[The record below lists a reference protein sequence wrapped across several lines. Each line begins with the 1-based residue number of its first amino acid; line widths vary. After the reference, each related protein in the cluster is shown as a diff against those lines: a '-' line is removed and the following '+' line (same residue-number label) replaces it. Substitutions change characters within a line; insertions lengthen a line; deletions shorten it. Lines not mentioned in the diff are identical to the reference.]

1 MESPKGLQVHDPVS
15 PRPGDPDNILNREF
29 SVESKDSVW
38 CADITPIRT
47 KRGWLY
53 LAAIIDLA
61 TRLIVG
67 WKMDSYMRSDLVESA
82 LKNALAWREPA
93 QDLIHHTDRGRQ
105 YASFSYQSLLLKHGI
120 RCSMSRIGD
129 CWDNAV
135 MESFF
140 GTYKQELQHHASG
153 RTWLRPE
160 QQRWST

>member
-1 MESPKGLQVHDPVS
+1 MQTSLRLNEKGWV
-15 PRPGDPDNILNREF
+15 
-29 SVESKDSVW
+29 
-38 CADITPIRT
+38 
-47 KRGWLY
+47 Y

-82 LKNALAWREPA
+82 LKNASAAWREPA
-93 QDLIHHTDRGRQ
+93 QDLIHHLIVVGICEL
-105 YASFSYQSLLLKHGI
+105 SYQSLLLKHGI

-140 GTYKQELQHHASG
+140 GTYKQELQYHAKWEKLG
-153 RTWLRPE
+153 
-160 QQRWST
+160 

>member
-1 MESPKGLQVHDPVS
+1 M
-15 PRPGDPDNILNREF
+15 
-29 SVESKDSVW
+29 W

-47 KRGWLY
+47 KRAGSTSQPSS
-53 LAAIIDLA
+53 DLA

-67 WKMDSYMRSDLVESA
+67 WKNGLIHAVDLVESA
-82 LKNALAWREPA
+82 LKNARLPGEPA

-140 GTYKQELQHHASG
+140 GTYKQELQHHA
-153 RTWLRPE
+153 R
-160 QQRWST
+160 